1 MNLYNDDATAL
12 GFDDPKY
19 IVDMWEL
26 ALQAQDEGWG
36 MQPGEATAVTA
47 FDSMVNDAWSRYQN
61 SNELQAYRDS
71 TGKDISMVMIPNL
84 DDATASSTYLKP
96 SMFWCVGADSE
107 VKDAAV
113 RFIDFFT
120 NSTECFDIVG
130 IERAIPISSKMRD
143 YITPTLDEVGQE
155 VSTFIDFVS
164 QPDMASPIMNP
175 DPSAHSSI
183 ADLLSQYSE
192 QVRYGVVDDLEGT
205 AQQFIEEANQIL
217 ADAAADK

>member
-1 MNLYNDDATAL
+1 
-12 GFDDPKY
+12 
-19 IVDMWEL
+19 
-26 ALQAQDEGWG
+26 
-36 MQPGEATAVTA
+36 
-47 FDSMVNDAWSRYQN
+47 
-61 SNELQAYRDS
+61 
-71 TGKDISMVMIPNL
+71 
-84 DDATASSTYLKP
+84 
-96 SMFWCVGADSE
+96 
-107 VKDAAV
+107 
-113 RFIDFFT
+113 
-120 NSTECFDIVG
+120 
-130 IERAIPISSKMRD
+130 MRD